1 MRKLAGFCLAF
12 LLIATAARAADLPS
26 WNEGAARQA
35 IVGFV
40 RKVTDADGKDFV
52 PPERRIAV
60 FDNDGTLWSEQ
71 PVYFEM
77 AFMLDRVKQLA
88 PRHPEWKTKQP
99 FKAVLEDDRA
109 RVASA
114 SRQELV
120 QLFIASHTG
129 ITPENFRIAARAW
142 LGSARHPRFHTPYF
156 NLVYRPMQELLAYLR
171 ANGFK
176 TYIVTGGTTEF
187 VRAFAGSVYGIP
199 PEQVIGTDV
208 ATRLERDAAGQLELM
223 REAKVELLND
233 GPAKPVSIQ
242 RVIGRR
248 PIFAFGN
255 SDGDRQMLEWTEGGS
270 GAHFEGLVHHT
281 DAVRE
286 YAYDRQSRIGRL
298 DKALDE
304 ASAKG
309 WTVTDMRRDWKTVF
323 SAMVTAAR

>member
-26 WNEGAARQA
+26 WNEGATRQA
-35 IVGFV
+35 IIGFV
-40 RKVTDADGKDFV
+40 QKVTDADSKDFV

-71 PVYFEM
+71 PAYFEL
-77 AFMLDRVKQLA
+77 AFMLDRIKQLA
-88 PRHPEWKTKQP
+88 PQHPEWKTKQP
-99 FKAVLEDDRA
+99 FKAVLADDRA
-109 RVASA
+109 RVAAA

-156 NLVYRPMQELLAYLR
+156 NLVYQPMQELLTYLR

-208 ATRLERDAAGQLELM
+208 ATRLETDAAGQPELM

-255 SDGDRQMLEWTEGGS
+255 SDGDQQMLEWTEAGS

-281 DAVRE
+281 DAARE
-286 YAYDRQSRIGRL
+286 YAYDRQSHIGRL